1 MSLVKLFT
9 VAIQSFF
16 MAKYSVSVYLIKNGA
31 IKTKAF
37 VKGLFVPKLNIVGG
51 AVSLIQQLPI

>member
-16 MAKYSVSVYLIKNGA
+16 MAKYSVYLIKNGA